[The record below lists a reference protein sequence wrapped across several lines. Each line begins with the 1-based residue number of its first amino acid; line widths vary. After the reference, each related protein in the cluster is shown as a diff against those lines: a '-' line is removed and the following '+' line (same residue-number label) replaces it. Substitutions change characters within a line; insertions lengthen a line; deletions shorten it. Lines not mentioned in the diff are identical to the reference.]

1 MMSHHTLT
9 VGVTGSIGS
18 GKSIVC
24 RMFGMLGVP
33 VYDSDSKAKL
43 LMNSDPTLRTALV
56 QRFGQDCFRDG
67 VLDRKFLSGRVFGDA
82 EALADL
88 NALVHP
94 AVTRDFQ
101 DWACAA
107 GVPYV
112 IVESAILFES
122 GLGSVVDHTVAV
134 TAPVQLRLQRAAL
147 RDRTSTE
154 NIRTRMQYQMD
165 DSTLAAK
172 SDFVIVND
180 DHSLVWPQVLKLDA
194 LFRELDGK

>member
-18 GKSIVC
+18 GKSIIC

-43 LMNSDPTLRTALV
+43 LMNSDPTLRSALAR
-56 QRFGQDCFRDG
+56 RFGQECFREG
-67 VLDRKFLSGRVFGDA
+67 VLDRKFLANSVFGDA

-154 NIRTRMQYQMD
+154 NIRTRMQHQMN

-180 DHSLVWPQVLKLDA
+180 DNSLVWPQVLKLDA
-194 LFRELDGK
+194 LFRELDGQ